1 MEQVRFKTSLGSA
14 VKEPAKGQHSREAL
28 SGEEK
33 EVRKH
38 EEGLALTLP
47 GAHNRTRDLG
57 MKTVL
62 TKV

>member
-1 MEQVRFKTSLGSA
+1 MRFKTSLGSA

-28 SGEEK
+28 SGEK
-33 EVRKH
+33 EVCKH

-57 MKTVL
+57 MKTTL